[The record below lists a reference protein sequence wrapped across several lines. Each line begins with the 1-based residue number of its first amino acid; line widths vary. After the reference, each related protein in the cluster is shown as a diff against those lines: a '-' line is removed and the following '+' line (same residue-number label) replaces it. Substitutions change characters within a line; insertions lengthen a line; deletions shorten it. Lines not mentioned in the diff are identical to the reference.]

1 MARIVYN
8 PGIETI
14 SGGVGGFVYRQH
26 KDGALTVAKRPLSD
40 PDRIPTEA
48 QAQHQQLF
56 KEASARYERLMED
69 ASIRQAYEQIRTGR
83 GPTSRLRALV
93 MGEIMKAPEIRT
105 VDLSHYTGAVGDQIR
120 IVAGDSV
127 GVLRLTLTVHDTTS
141 GEDLETAEKL
151 LADKITGTVEWL
163 YTATAALPD
172 ESLHHIVDIVV
183 KAYDL
188 AGNETVSLINARA
201 NA

>member
-14 SGGVGGFVYRQH
+14 SGGVGGFVYRHH

-48 QAQHQQLF
+48 QALHQQHF
-56 KEASARYERLMED
+56 KEASARYERLLED
-69 ASIRQAYEQIRTGR
+69 ASIRQAYEQIRAGR

-93 MGEIMKAPEIRT
+93 MGDILKAPEIST
-105 VDLSHYTGAVGDQIR
+105 VDLSFYTGAVDDPIR

-127 GVLRLTLTVHDTTS
+127 GVLRITLAIRDTTS

-151 LADKITGTVEWL
+151 MAGKITGTVEWL

-172 ESLHHIVDIVV
+172 ESLHHVIDIIVR
-183 KAYDL
+183 AYDL
-188 AGNETVSLINARA
+188 AGNETVSLVSVRA
-201 NA
+201 GA